1 MVSIENDG
9 PPIAPDILLHLF
21 ELFFTTRS
29 QREGKS
35 MGLTI
40 VRRIL
45 ENIMG
50 KLCWLMGSMKFFTST
65 LGLSSRWRLIFAVE
79 GSYCKKINP
88 VILIKWLLFDIKIR
102 KLLTSQKLLAPPC

>member
-1 MVSIENDG
+1 MVMVSIASDG

-45 ENIMG
+45 EKYYGQIVLTDG
-50 KLCWLMGSMKFFTST
+50 VDGVFLFHTRFIVT
-65 LGLSSRWRLIFAVE
+65 LATDFRGRGVVL
-79 GSYCKKINP
+79 
-88 VILIKWLLFDIKIR
+88 
-102 KLLTSQKLLAPPC
+102 

>member
-1 MVSIENDG
+1 MVMVSIASDG

-29 QREGKS
+29 QREGKG

-45 ENIMG
+45 EKYYGQIVLADG
-50 KLCWLMGSMKFFTST
+50 VDGVFLFHTRFIVT
-65 LGLSSRWRLIFAVE
+65 LATDFCGRGVVL
-79 GSYCKKINP
+79 
-88 VILIKWLLFDIKIR
+88 
-102 KLLTSQKLLAPPC
+102 

>member
-9 PPIAPDILLHLF
+9 PPIAPDTLLHLF

-29 QREGKS
+29 QRERKG

-45 ENIMG
+45 EKYYGQIVLTDG
-50 KLCWLMGSMKFFTST
+50 VDGVFLFHTRFIVT
-65 LGLSSRWRLIFAVE
+65 LATDFRGRGVVL
-79 GSYCKKINP
+79 
-88 VILIKWLLFDIKIR
+88 
-102 KLLTSQKLLAPPC
+102 

>member
-1 MVSIENDG
+1 MVMVSIENDG

-45 ENIMG
+45 EKYYGQIVLTDG
-50 KLCWLMGSMKFFTST
+50 VDGVFLFHTRFIVT
-65 LGLSSRWRLIFAVE
+65 LATDFRGRGAAL
-79 GSYCKKINP
+79 
-88 VILIKWLLFDIKIR
+88 
-102 KLLTSQKLLAPPC
+102 